1 VKYIRHGDVMS
12 LNNEEFEVLF
22 AKPWKSSGSLV
33 ITIPKHVCNKLKIS
47 EGSKLEILLYKSLVV
62 LKRAENIDYDRELVP
77 KLFALI
83 DKVFE
88 DFRELRVIERKK
100 MFEEAKDEDL
110 KREAEIYDDLREI
123 CSKILPLQKV
133 GRQEGLQFIG
143 EFQTVEEIIDAM
155 HNLYKKYYK
164 D

>member
-1 VKYIRHGDVMS
+1 MS
-12 LNNEEFEVLF
+12 SNNDEFEVLF
-22 AKPWKSSGSLV
+22 AKPWKASGSLV
-33 ITIPKHVCNKLKIS
+33 ITIPKHVCNKLRIS
-47 EGSKLEILLYKSLVV
+47 EGSRLQILLYKSLVV
-62 LKRAENIDYDRELVP
+62 LKHAENIEYDRELVP

-88 DFRELRVIERKK
+88 DFRELRIIQRKK
-100 MFEEAKDEDL
+100 IFGETKDEDL
-110 KREAEIYDDLREI
+110 KREAEINSDLREI

-143 EFQTVEEIIDAM
+143 EFHTVEEVMDAM
-155 HNLYKKYYK
+155 HNLFDKYYK

>member
-1 VKYIRHGDVMS
+1 MFS
-12 LNNEEFEVLF
+12 NSEEFEVLF
-22 AKPWKSSGSLV
+22 VKPWKDSKSLV
-33 ITIPKHVCNKLKIS
+33 ITIPKHVCDKLRIT
-47 EGSKLEILLYKSLVV
+47 EGSRLQILLYKSLIV
-62 LKRAENIDYDRELVP
+62 LKHAENIDYERELIP

-88 DFRELRVIERKK
+88 DFRELRVIQRKK
-100 MFEEAKDEDL
+100 IFGEARDEDL
-110 KREAEIYDDLREI
+110 KREAEINRDLREL

-143 EFQTVEEIIDAM
+143 EFHTVEEVIDAM
-155 HNLYKKYYK
+155 RNLYEKYYK

>member
-1 VKYIRHGDVMS
+1 MS
-12 LNNEEFEVLF
+12 SNNEEFEVLF
-22 AKPWKSSGSLV
+22 VKPWKGKNSLV
-33 ITIPKHVCNKLKIS
+33 ITIPKHVCNKLKIT
-47 EGSKLEILLYKSLVV
+47 EGSRLQILLYKSLVV
-62 LKRAENIDYDRELVP
+62 LKHAESIEYDSELVP

-88 DFRELRVIERKK
+88 DFRELRTIQRKK
-100 MFEEAKDEDL
+100 IFGETNDEDL
-110 KREAEIYDDLREI
+110 KREAEINSDLREI

-143 EFQTVEEIIDAM
+143 EFHTVEEVIDAM
-155 HNLYKKYYK
+155 HNLFDKYYK